1 MKAKTPRIAAFLT
14 GSALAALLAAPS
26 ATNATIHEIVA
37 AYCSGPGH
45 GAIGDD
51 GFLEPKGVSDPL
63 KRNFAQPVRSNG
75 AAVIL
80 SPPPNVLAVIGS
92 SPAAKFPE
100 GTVIV
105 DVATETFLQ
114 VSQANH
120 PSAEHCKN
128 LRG

>member
-1 MKAKTPRIAAFLT
+1 MKAKTPRILALLT

-37 AYCSGPGH
+37 AYCSGGGV
-45 GAIGDD
+45 GAIADD
-51 GFLEPKGVSDPL
+51 GFLEPKGVSTPGT
-63 KRNFAQPVRSNG
+63 RNFAQPVISNG
-75 AAVIL
+75 AAVIV
-80 SPPPNVLAVIGS
+80 SPPPNLRAVIGD
-92 SPAAKFPE
+92 SPAAKFPV

-105 DVATETFLQ
+105 DTTTLEFLA
-114 VSQANH
+114 VSQSNH